1 MAKLTGFLEY
11 ERQGTAYRPVDERLM
26 DYRLAQTDTP
36 VEELQ
41 VQAARCMDCG
51 IPFCNQGCPLGNI
64 IPDWNDLVYRDKWED
79 ALQRLH
85 STNNFPEMT
94 GLVCPAPC
102 EAACVLG
109 INQDAVTIKA
119 VEWEIIRRGYE
130 EGWVKP
136 QLPARRTGR
145 SVAVVGSGPAG
156 MAGAQQLTRAG
167 HTVTLFEKNDRVGGL
182 LRYGI
187 PDFKLEKWWID
198 RRVEQMREEGVQFQT
213 GVQVGIDLS
222 AAELRQSFDAV
233 LLCTG
238 AELSRDLPIE
248 GRELDG
254 IEFAMDFLPQQNRR
268 VAGDTLNPA
277 KDILAADK
285 HVIVLGGGDTGSDC
299 VGTCHR
305 QGAQSVTSIELLERP
320 PDHRDAS
327 TPWPLWPHMFRSS
340 SSHDEGGT
348 REYALMTKRFRG
360 ENGRVKALEAVQVRF
375 GEPDESGRPK
385 LEELPD
391 STVVKPV
398 DLVLLAMG
406 FLHPVHEG
414 LIDGLGV
421 EMDPR
426 GNVLADTRGYETSE
440 PGVFA
445 AGDCRRGQSLVVWA
459 ISEGREAARSLDRY
473 LTGDTRLQSKSA

>member
-1 MAKLTGFLEY
+1 MAKVTGFLEY
-11 ERQGTAYRPVDERLM
+11 EREGTAYRPVDERVR
-26 DYRLAQTDTP
+26 DYRLAQSDTP
-36 VEELQ
+36 VEALQ
-41 VQAARCMDCG
+41 LQAARCMDCG
-51 IPFCNQGCPLGNI
+51 IPFCNEGCPLGNI
-64 IPDWNDLVYRDKWED
+64 IPDWNDLAYRDKWED

-102 EAACVLG
+102 ETACVLG

-119 VEWEIIRRGYE
+119 VEWEIVRRGYQ
-130 EGWVKP
+130 EGGGRPVLP
-136 QLPARRTGR
+136 QRRTGR

-167 HTVTLFEKNDRVGGL
+167 HSVTLFEKNDRVGGL

-187 PDFKLEKWWID
+187 PDFKLEKQWID
-198 RRVEQMREEGVQFQT
+198 RRIDQMREEGVQFQT
-213 GVQVGIDLS
+213 GVQVGVDIS
-222 AAELRQSFDAV
+222 AAELRRSFDAI

-238 AELSRDLPIE
+238 SELSRDLPIE
-248 GRELDG
+248 GRELEG

-268 VAGDTLNPA
+268 VAGDVLDPG
-277 KDILAADK
+277 KDILATDK
-285 HVIVLGGGDTGSDC
+285 HVVVLGGGDTGSDC

-320 PDHRDAS
+320 PDHRDS
-327 TPWPLWPHMFRSS
+327 SPPWPLWPHMFRSS
-340 SSHDEGGT
+340 SSHDEGGS

-360 ENGRVKALEAVQVRF
+360 ENGRVEALEAVQVRF

-385 LEELPD
+385 LEEVRD

-406 FLHPVHEG
+406 FVHPVHAG
-414 LIDGLGV
+414 LVDDLGV
-421 EMDPR
+421 ELDPR
-426 GNVLADTRGYETSE
+426 GNLLADTRGYETSE

-459 ISEGREAARSLDRY
+459 ISEGREAARSVDRY